1 MRAFLATAQYRGSFR
16 LDSHDL
22 NFGFVFFQHFTH
34 AGNRAASTH
43 TGHENI
49 NLAVCIAPN
58 FFGSGFAVNFRISL
72 VIKLARHKVSIWMFV
87 HQRLGF
93 SDSARHTFSS
103 RCQNQLCT
111 ECTQQHFAFF
121 THAFRHSN
129 RQFITAGRTYHC
141 QTDTGIAAGRL
152 NDNGIF
158 IDFTGLLRRFN
169 HGFGNTVFHAAARIE
184 KFKFNGDLR
193 FQTFS
198 QTVQFHQ
205 RCITDQLGNI
215 ICNFHFLLQI

>member
-1 MRAFLATAQYRGSFR
+1 
-16 LDSHDL
+16 
-22 NFGFVFFQHFTH
+22 
-34 AGNRAASTH
+34 
-43 TGHENI
+43 
-49 NLAVCIAPN
+49 
-58 FFGSGFAVNFRISL
+58 
-72 VIKLARHKVSIWMFV
+72 MFV
-87 HQRLGF
+87 HQRLSF
-93 SDSARHTFSS
+93 SDSACHTFGS

-129 RQFITAGRTYHC
+129 RQFITAGRTHHG
-141 QTDTGIAAGRL
+141 QTDTGIATGCL
-152 NDNGIF
+152 DDNGIF
-158 IDFTGLLRRFN
+158 IDFTGLFRRFN

-193 FQTFS
+193 FQTLG
-198 QTVQFHQ
+198 QTIQFHQ